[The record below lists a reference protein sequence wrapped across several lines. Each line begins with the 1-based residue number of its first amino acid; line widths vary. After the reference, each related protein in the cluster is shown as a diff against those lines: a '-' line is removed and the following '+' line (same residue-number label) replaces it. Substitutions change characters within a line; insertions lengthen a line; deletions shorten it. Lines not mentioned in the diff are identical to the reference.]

1 MGIDTSS
8 PLRCLW
14 VWYMMPVRAVPC
26 HSCAVP
32 QVLIAVFGFAYFAR
46 ADWEKLARIVSE
58 RANSDRLGMEELVRS
73 PGTGGTSDQPV
84 GT

>member
-1 MGIDTSS
+1 VPQMGIYTSS
-8 PLRCLW
+8 ARE
-14 VWYMMPVRAVPC
+14 VPVGVVQDAC
-26 HSCAVP
+26 QGCAVP

-73 PGTGGTSDQPV
+73 TGGTSDQLAPS
-84 GT
+84 TKAR